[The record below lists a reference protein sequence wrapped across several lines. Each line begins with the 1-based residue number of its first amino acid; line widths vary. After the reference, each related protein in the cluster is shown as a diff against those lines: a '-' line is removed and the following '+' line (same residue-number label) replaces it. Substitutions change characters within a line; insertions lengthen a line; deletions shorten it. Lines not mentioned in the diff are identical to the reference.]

1 MDAIL
6 ERCAGLDVHQ
16 ETIVAC
22 VMFGPLDKR
31 AKKEIRTFGTTTK
44 ELLQLQDWLA
54 EYNCTDVA
62 MERTGVYWKPVWN
75 ILEGSFHL
83 WLANPQRIK
92 NVPGRKTDM
101 KDAVW
106 IAQLLRC
113 GLIEA
118 SFVPPEDIR
127 DLRDLSRYRRKL
139 LGDATAE
146 KNRVHRILQD
156 ANIKLTTYVSDIFG
170 VSGRALLESLVNGEV
185 LEPHEVER
193 MVKTQLK
200 RKVPQ
205 LIDALNGRI
214 RFHHRKMIQKHL
226 KHLEY
231 LEKEIEVLESDIAQL
246 LSPYQEA
253 VDLLV
258 TIPGIQKDA
267 AAGILAEIGC
277 DMSMF
282 PSEGHLASW
291 AGVSPGNNESAGKKK
306 STRTRNGNKGLKSI
320 LCQAAWAAAKAKNS
334 RLSSF
339 YHRLVKRRGPK
350 KANMAVSHLLL
361 RIIYQM
367 LLRNQPYSEL
377 GWDYLPKKEK
387 SLEYWVQRIKTLGYN
402 VVQLQPEIT

>member
-1 MDAIL
+1 M
-6 ERCAGLDVHQ
+6 DVHQ

-22 VMFGPLDKR
+22 MMYEPLDKR

-44 ELLQLQDWLA
+44 ELLQLQDWLT
-54 EYNCTDVA
+54 EYNCSDIA
-62 MERTGVYWKPVWN
+62 MESTGVYWKPIWN

-92 NVPGRKTDM
+92 NVPCRKTDM

-127 DLRDLSRYRRKL
+127 DLRDLTRYRRKL

-156 ANIKLTTYVSDIFG
+156 ANIKLTTYVSDVFG
-170 VSGRALLESLVNGEV
+170 ISGRALLDSLVNGEV
-185 LEPHEVER
+185 LDPQQVEQK
-193 MVKTQLK
+193 VKTSLK
-200 RKVPQ
+200 KKVPQ
-205 LIDALNGRI
+205 LIEALNGRI
-214 RFHHRKMIQKHL
+214 RLHHRKMIQKHL
-226 KHLEY
+226 NHLAY

-246 LSPYQEA
+246 LSPLQEA
-253 VDLLV
+253 FDLLV

-282 PSEGHLASW
+282 PSEGHLTSW

-306 STRTRNGNKGLKSI
+306 STRTRSGNKGLKSN
-320 LCQAAWAAAKAKNS
+320 LCQAAWVASKAKGS

-350 KANMAVSHLLL
+350 NANMVVSHLLL

-367 LLRNQPYSEL
+367 LLRNEPYSEL
-377 GWDYLPKKEK
+377 GWDYLPQKEK
-387 SLEYWVQRIKTLGYN
+387 SVDYWVQRIKTLGYSLS
-402 VVQLQPEIT
+402 LQIETA